1 MMNTSDKIV
10 AFAFSTPRDPRSAE
24 YKEGMRVVLAF
35 RLGEISEVR
44 CPFPLGTAQADAFFS
59 GCDEGH
65 RRFRE
70 HQEGGA
76 A

>member
-1 MMNTSDKIV
+1 METSEKIV
-10 AFAFSTPRDPRSAE
+10 LQAFSTPRDPRSDE
-24 YKEGMRVVLAF
+24 YKAGMRAVLAF
-35 RLGEISEVR
+35 RLGEITEVR
-44 CPFPLGTAQADAFFS
+44 CPFPMGTAQADAFFS

-70 HQEGGA
+70 YQEGVA